1 MDARIRKI
9 SVLVQHPFWI
19 RLLLS
24 TLQATK
30 MKSSFDYLED
40 LLADNYP
47 IIACESPLQERHRLL
62 MRITTYCQQAG
73 RKAYIWNLSED
84 SIKELVVSA
93 EENLVLR
100 EFDEYKPSIK
110 QNKEDYFQVL
120 NFWKVYSGT
129 GVLIVENIFPW
140 IKENT
145 PKETDLII
153 SEWIKSSLVNLKFY
167 TKDSGKTTI
176 LLGANAEIASE
187 IAAEIPLWSQELPA
201 AQEII
206 DSLIKSKNFS
216 FTYTEQ
222 DYLEIA
228 NASAGLYI
236 SDIMYCL
243 NDISKNHDLRN
254 SSEIAK
260 LLLSKKIQLLNR
272 LYDIEFLP
280 PPKVQLGGL
289 ELMQQSFKKFKRLLT
304 PRAKQYN
311 LRVPKGV
318 MLVGPPGTGKSHSA
332 KACSQNMGIPL
343 IMVDWGNFRSFGNQA
358 EMKLKRLLRLAD
370 RLNQVILYFDDFDK
384 GFAGEDDLAK
394 RLAGQLLTWMQERT
408 SDVLVIASVNRMEWL
423 PPELTRAGRFDYLFK
438 VDLPNNGERY
448 SIFKLHAARFDERFR
463 NGGDPWSEEQWR
475 RILKATNRCVGAE
488 IQTIVERA
496 ASTIFCETVIEDT
509 YASSKLPA
517 LELTVEALLEERRQI
532 NPLAIREA
540 DKVESMRNKADQ
552 QALPSSPLDESKFA
566 VGNIEIFS

>member
-1 MDARIRKI
+1 
-9 SVLVQHPFWI
+9 
-19 RLLLS
+19 
-24 TLQATK
+24 
-30 MKSSFDYLED
+30 MKSSFEYLED

-47 IIACESPLQERHRLL
+47 IIACESPLQERHRFLIRL
-62 MRITTYCQQAG
+62 TTSCQQVG
-73 RKAYIWNLSED
+73 KKVYIWNLSED
-84 SIKELVVSA
+84 SIKELVVSP
-93 EENLVLR
+93 ENNLIFQ
-100 EFDEYKPSIK
+100 EFHNYKPSIK
-110 QNKEDYFQVL
+110 ENTEDYFQVL
-120 NFWKVYSGT
+120 NFWRIYSGT
-129 GVLIVENIFPW
+129 GVLIVENIFPLL
-140 IKENT
+140 KESIT
-145 PKETDLII
+145 KDTEFVLL
-153 SEWIKSSLVNLKFY
+153 SEWIKSSLVNLKFH
-167 TKDSGKTTI
+167 TNNSDKTTI
-176 LLGANAEIASE
+176 LLGANAEIASD
-187 IAAEIPLWSQELPA
+187 IAAEIPLWSQELPDT
-201 AQEII
+201 QEII
-206 DSLIKSKNFS
+206 TSLISSNLFPLI
-216 FTYTEQ
+216 YTEQ

-236 SDIMYCL
+236 SDIISCL
-243 NDISKNHDLRN
+243 TDIRKNHDLGN

-260 LLLSKKIQLLNR
+260 LLLAKKIQLLNR

-311 LRVPKGV
+311 LRVPKGI

-384 GFAGEDDLAK
+384 GFAGDDDLAK
-394 RLAGQLLTWMQERT
+394 RLAGQMLTWMQERT

-496 ASTIFCETVIEDT
+496 ASTIFCETITEDT
-509 YASSKLPA
+509 YSESQFPA
-517 LELTVEALLEERRQI
+517 LELTIEALLEERRQI

-540 DKVESMRNKADQ
+540 DRVESMRNKADQ

-566 VGNIEIFS
+566 VGNIDIFS